1 MNAID
6 VISRSD
12 AQAAAQTQ
20 ATQAAEGF
28 QEALDAAAQEE
39 EVLPVEA
46 YSLPDW
52 YADLIPEQCVLT
64 PCINRAYWN
73 QVEAFGADGT
83 ISREEQAVLASMR
96 ENDTARQTE
105 LDNEAWRWEHQEELS
120 EYFGL
125 LNGYL
130 REALAEN
137 NIQGAAAY
145 YENVV
150 LNPAG
155 SEQVRQDFMDRF
167 NADPRALE
175 LMETLGVTA

>member
-1 MNAID
+1 MNAAD
-6 VISRSD
+6 VISPTESIVS
-12 AQAAAQTQ
+12 TQ
-20 ATQAAEGF
+20 QQKTSAAEGF
-28 QEALDAAAQEE
+28 QDALDAATREE
-39 EVLPVEA
+39 ENLPVEA

-52 YADLIPEQCVLT
+52 YADLTPKQCILN
-64 PCINRAYWN
+64 PCINHAYWN

-83 ISREEQAVLASMR
+83 ISHEEQAVLASMR

-105 LDNEAWRWEHQEELS
+105 LENEAWRWEHREELS

-130 REALAEN
+130 REALDEN
-137 NIQGAAAY
+137 GIEGAAAY

-155 SEQVRQDFMDRF
+155 SEQVRQSFMDRL
-167 NADPRALE
+167 NANPRALE
-175 LMETLGVTA
+175 LMESLGVSA